1 MQREGLEP
9 LPIPE
14 VADMC
19 PLIAAS
25 ILNRHGY
32 EIPTPKANCLLSL
45 FFDSI
50 YYALLR
56 KNRKLVMYEG
66 KQRLS
71 GAKLKIIRKDSDG
84 ILLLQNKL
92 NPNIMHFIAFISDNK
107 KTFFYDPVDGRL
119 EVYKIKDMVSSVTEF
134 DEDLERLFPE
144 YKLVQIS
151 FIEPYHGARRR
162 KTRKPKTKMRK
173 SKRRI

>member
-32 EIPTPKANCLLSL
+32 EIPTPKANCLLGL

-66 KQRLS
+66 TQRLS

-119 EVYKIKDMVSSVTEF
+119 EVFKIKDIVSSVTEF

-144 YKLVQIS
+144 YNLVQIS
-151 FIEPYHGARRR
+151 FIEPIAGGRR
-162 KTRKPKTKMRK
+162 KTRKPKRK
-173 SKRRI
+173 VKKTKRRN